1 MASGARTSARG
12 GEDPVGMHVAV
23 LAGGG
28 APKRLGVARRAPQVL
43 APERLGPGG
52 IDVQRAALQ
61 GHRERRQGGR
71 RAGEQFDL
79 PAPVLAQLFP
89 AVGDADE
96 AGLGKDRRRA
106 VAQLVV
112 EFAADDDDQIRLLHR
127 PAAHGAHH
135 RGVVGRDQA
144 AAFLR
149 VEIDGAGR
157 VEEAHQLLARSHGAA
172 AGDDQRAFGGG
183 HDRGG
188 TLDIG
193 GVGWDTPW
201 WSSGGDT
208 RPGPDWGEPFPA
220 ARRAGSR
227 RRRDPAWCHRPRP
240 R

>member
-1 MASGARTSARG
+1 
-12 GEDPVGMHVAV
+12 MHVAV
-23 LAGGG
+23 LAGWSV
-28 APKRLGVARRAPQVL
+28 AQRLGVARRAPQVL

-52 IDVQRAALQ
+52 IDVQPVALQ
-61 GHRERRQGGR
+61 RHRKRCQGGC

-96 AGLGKDRRRA
+96 ASLRKDRRRA

-135 RGVVGRDQA
+135 RGVVGRDQT

-157 VEEAHQLLARSHGAA
+157 VEEAHQFLARPHGAA
-172 AGDDQRAFGGG
+172 TGDDQRTFGGG

-188 TLDIG
+188 SLDIG
-193 GVGWDTPW
+193 RDRAEYTVVA
-201 WSSGGDT
+201 SGGDT
-208 RPGPDWGEPFPA
+208 RPGPDWDGPFPA
-220 ARRAGSR
+220 ARQAGIST
-227 RRRDPAWCHRPRP
+227 
-240 R
+240 